1 MKAIDSPLMRSYT
14 VAVLTRDHG
23 DRMFIALDPYQNH
36 LVWSRQYRAAFVYD
50 SEDKALRTVQEIG
63 AGRYPALTHDTAGVD
78 LLTLRALETRISF
91 SIVATE
97 PRTAPTPV

>member
-14 VAVLTRDHG
+14 VAVLTRDHS
-23 DRMFIALDPYQNH
+23 DRMFIALDPYQND

-50 SEDKALRTVQEIG
+50 SEDKALKTLQEIG
-63 AGRYPALTHDTAGVD
+63 AGHYPVLTHDPAGVD
-78 LLTLRALETRISF
+78 LLTLRVLETRIGF

-97 PRTAPTPV
+97 PRTAPIAV